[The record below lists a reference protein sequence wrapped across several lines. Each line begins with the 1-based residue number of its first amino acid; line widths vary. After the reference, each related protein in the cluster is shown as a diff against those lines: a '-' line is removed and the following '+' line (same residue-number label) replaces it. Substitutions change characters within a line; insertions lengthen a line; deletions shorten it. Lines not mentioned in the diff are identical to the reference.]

1 MHPVLGINRI
11 KSLVTVW
18 YFPCLS
24 AFRVAPEKAEFFTH
38 SPREIGRR
46 PDCWIEPHTRPPSNE
61 HGRRTL
67 MTAPNRMKTKRTT
80 DVLGKQIYR
89 AMGLALLLIC
99 TETTNAQNA
108 NDVVVSLKAYKV
120 VRATDGKEV
129 LQAAD
134 RAMPGEVIQYD
145 ALYRNQGRTGVR
157 NLQPTLPIPA
167 GLEYLPDSAKPAPS
181 KASVDGKNFAPIPLM
196 RQVALPDGK
205 TKEEP
210 VPTSTYRALRWELG
224 DLDSGRNAVVSAR
237 ARLAV
242 K

>member
-1 MHPVLGINRI
+1 
-11 KSLVTVW
+11 
-18 YFPCLS
+18 
-24 AFRVAPEKAEFFTH
+24 
-38 SPREIGRR
+38 
-46 PDCWIEPHTRPPSNE
+46 
-61 HGRRTL
+61 
-67 MTAPNRMKTKRTT
+67 MKTKRTSH
-80 DVLGKQIYR
+80 VLGKQTNPAI
-89 AMGLALLLIC
+89 GLALLLGVIGAGVA
-99 TETTNAQNA
+99 NAQKA
-108 NDVVVSLKAYKV
+108 NDVVVTLKAQKV
-120 VRATDGKEV
+120 VQTSDGKEV
-129 LQAAD
+129 LRVAD

-145 ALYRNQGRTGVR
+145 ALYRNEGKKGVR

-210 VPTSTYRALRWELG
+210 VPPSEYRALRWDLG

-242 K
+242 R

>member
-1 MHPVLGINRI
+1 MISTQIV
-11 KSLVTVW
+11 
-18 YFPCLS
+18 
-24 AFRVAPEKAEFFTH
+24 
-38 SPREIGRR
+38 
-46 PDCWIEPHTRPPSNE
+46 
-61 HGRRTL
+61 
-67 MTAPNRMKTKRTT
+67 MKTKRTS
-80 DVLGKQIYR
+80 DVVGKQSHR
-89 AMGLALLLIC
+89 AIGLALLLGFFAGGAY
-99 TETTNAQNA
+99 AQNA
-108 NDVVVSLKAYKV
+108 PDVVVTLKAHKV
-120 VRATDGKEV
+120 VRTIDGKEV
-129 LQAAD
+129 LQVAD

-210 VPTSTYRALRWELG
+210 VPTSEYRSLRWDLG
-224 DLDSGRNAVVSAR
+224 DLDSGRNALVSAR

-242 K
+242 VNH

>member
-1 MHPVLGINRI
+1 
-11 KSLVTVW
+11 
-18 YFPCLS
+18 
-24 AFRVAPEKAEFFTH
+24 
-38 SPREIGRR
+38 
-46 PDCWIEPHTRPPSNE
+46 
-61 HGRRTL
+61 
-67 MTAPNRMKTKRTT
+67 MKTKLNSDVVRKQTGRT
-80 DVLGKQIYR
+80 L
-89 AMGLALLLIC
+89 GLALLLLIC
-99 TETTNAQNA
+99 AGATSAQNA
-108 NDVVVSLKAYKV
+108 NDVVVTLKAQKV
-120 VRATDGKEV
+120 VRTSDGKEV
-129 LQAAD
+129 LQVAD

-167 GLEYLPDSAKPAPS
+167 GLEYLPDSANPAPS

-210 VPTSTYRALRWELG
+210 IPTSEYRALRWDLGELDAG
-224 DLDSGRNAVVSAR
+224 KNTLVSAR